1 MVAMRALVY
10 FRRSTL
16 LALGLLVMTA
26 GSARAET
33 GLQSV
38 LTATSGVGAGHVAVS
53 PTAHDEHDTVFIA
66 QGAAAIH
73 DALPDTTY
81 LVQRA
86 VDFTPGDGV
95 CSIAPAPPAGWL
107 TLTTLTTS
115 PAGAGAAHFL
125 RISPPPGPRGFQFDV
140 IFRVIRQAANGTP
153 DSSQVLVSDC
163 MTVTVK

>member
-10 FRRSTL
+10 FRRTTL
-16 LALGLLVMTA
+16 LALGVLVMGA
-26 GSARAET
+26 GSARAEP

-38 LTATSGVGAGHVAVS
+38 LTATSGVGAGHVAAS
-53 PTAHDEHDTVFIA
+53 PTAHDEHDTVFIVE
-66 QGAAAIH
+66 GAAAIH

-95 CSIAPAPPAGWL
+95 CTIAPAPPAGWL

-115 PAGAGAAHFL
+115 PAGAGAAHF
-125 RISPPPGPRGFQFDV
+125 RRVSPPPGPPGFQFDL

-153 DSSQVLVSDC
+153 DSSQVLITDC